1 MPQKVLKFTGI
12 NRRVN
17 EFQAAGACE
26 ELINIRPT
34 AVGAQ
39 IVKNKKIV
47 NGSANAYK
55 AITEHKFGSISN
67 FIATTSDSVIWV
79 EPSSV
84 TVKQTLLSSVD
95 VKSVTCAGNIIVITN
110 SDNSQSVFRFKDNTY
125 EPFVATVPS
134 VELSVDLTGFSVSA
148 LGSRDSVD
156 DIGVSRNALSAA
168 MSQFYKA
175 YPHGL
180 AGPIVVGCTFEL
192 EDGSEVWS
200 TGFSIID
207 PTKDNRFQSIKN
219 TSTGITVYGAKE
231 ARLSFNIQNYSNT
244 TEIKNIKF
252 YSSLPQT
259 PYEIDTTDSTTYYAK
274 KIGNKE
280 INLGAQ
286 TMYLQKVMS
295 YRQSGDFLLNTETNL
310 AGNELM
316 PVTAGAISRSGDVIS
331 YNNRFHYYNSDVMH
345 TLQKPSYGMHSNI
358 ELPSANNYI
367 EIRDAKLYVVI
378 DNGKEKKIVCDS
390 NTIKVQ
396 IGSYA
401 GAEQKTLDLVYP
413 LAGIKE
419 GYLRTYKSNG
429 TSVWYKIEFNDSEAY
444 NYSCALDVFLS
455 TPCDAPDITGFI
467 EIHGQSVYLREETN
481 AINVSAQFN
490 PYVFPVSNS
499 YSFGGKILDVVTSY
513 LPISSTQI
521 GQYPITV
528 FTDNGIFA
536 LEQSN
541 SNVLYGNVVPL
552 QPMVIDGQAKATPH
566 GIFFF
571 SSKNLY
577 VLVGRDAA
585 DVSAQLNGK
594 RDEQIRSNQSY
605 NTVVTSLYGK
615 PQSLSAMDFEQFAEG
630 ATLTYDQLRNELY
643 ISNEGKSTNS
653 CYSYVFNLDTK
664 VFHKVDKYY
673 LQDKN
678 SYRYALEHVYTIRRV
693 VDLHSEDSTV
703 TNIFLQSR
711 PFSLELLYTHI
722 QRLILYVDANL
733 AGHHYLGFTVFGSD
747 NLHDWKSI
755 ISAQRKGGTFRQIRT
770 NKAPKS
776 YKDYVII
783 ISGLVSADTDLS
795 DIIADYTVV
804 SRRLG

>member
-34 AVGAQ
+34 IAGAQ
-39 IVKNKKIV
+39 VVKGKKTIISNASNYKSIV
-47 NGSANAYK
+47 
-55 AITEHKFGSISN
+55 EHKFGSTSN
-67 FIATTSDSVIWV
+67 FVATTDSSVIWV
-79 EPSSV
+79 SDSGAV
-84 TVKQTLLSSVD
+84 NQTLLSGVS
-95 VKSVTCAGNIIVITN
+95 VKSVTCAGNVITITN
-110 SDNSQSVFRFKDNTY
+110 DNNTQSVFRFKDNAY
-125 EPFVATVPS
+125 EKFIATVPY
-134 VELSVDLTGFSVSA
+134 VHLSVGLTDFSVSA

-286 TMYLQKVMS
+286 TMYLQKVIS

-378 DNGKEKKIVCDS
+378 DNGKDKQIVCDS

-401 GAEQKTLDLVYP
+401 GAEQKPLDLVYP

-419 GYLRTYKSNG
+419 GYLMTSKSDG
-429 TSVWYKIEFNDSEAY
+429 TTVWYKIEFNDSEAY
-444 NYSCALDVFLS
+444 NYSCALDVVLS
-455 TPCDAPDITGFI
+455 TPCDAPDTTGFI

-528 FTDNGIFA
+528 FTDNGIYA
-536 LEQSN
+536 LSQGEGGT
-541 SNVLYGNVVPL
+541 LYGNVVPL
-552 QPMVIDGQAKATPH
+552 QPLVIEGHAKATPN
-566 GIFFF
+566 GIFFL

-577 VLVGRDAA
+577 VLVGREVM
-585 DVSAQLNGK
+585 DVSILLNGK
-594 RDEQIRSNQSY
+594 IDTIKSNSAY
-605 NTVVTSLYGK
+605 NTIAYAFIGGTGN
-615 PQSLSAMDFEQFAEG
+615 LSQIDFRQYADG
-630 ATLTYDQLRNELY
+630 ATLAYDQLNNELL
-643 ISNEGKSTNS
+643 ISNVNVSIRE
-653 CYSYVFNLDTK
+653 YSYVFNLDTK
-664 VFHKVDKYY
+664 AFHKVSYKFV
-673 LQDKN
+673 QEKS
-678 SYRYALEHVYTIRRV
+678 SYRTAIVYKGSSKSV
-693 VDLHSEDSTV
+693 VDMHTEYDGD

-711 PFSLELLYTHI
+711 PFALEELYTHI
-722 QRLILYVDANL
+722 QRMIMHVDANL
-733 AGHHYLGFTVFGSD
+733 NQTYQKLGLFVFASD
-747 NLHDWKSI
+747 NLHDWKCI
-755 ISAQRKGGTFRQIRT
+755 ISAQKKETVLRHIRT
-770 NKAPKS
+770 NRAAKS

-783 ISGLVSADTDLS
+783 LSGTVSTDTDLS